1 MAMNFTLAIVMARSW
16 WTFIL
21 RGVVAILFG
30 LVCLFYPPVAIL
42 GLATLFGFWLIVDGI
57 AGLTGAWGA
66 RAHRSWWIS
75 LLEGLA
81 GLVAGILAILWP
93 VITALVLTLLVGA
106 WAIVTGAME
115 VWMAIRLREHIR
127 GELFMII
134 AGLISIAFGLYV
146 IIFPGAG
153 ILSVLWLIA
162 VFAIFFGLSFIGLGW
177 RLRGVFE
184 QAKRQNEYAERGMR
198 P

>member
-127 GELFMII
+127 GEIFMII

>member
-1 MAMNFTLAIVMARSW
+1 MGMNFTLAIVMARSW

-21 RGVVAILFG
+21 RGIVAILFG
-30 LVCLFYPPVAIL
+30 LVCLFYPPIAIL